1 MSGRDY
7 SNYHYT
13 KIIVCPCVRT
23 EDRKSFDLKQVLLCT
38 SLLSIRSYNVWL
50 YVCAGHQQE
59 HQPTGRTLEN
69 WVTLKA
75 YLD

>member
-7 SNYHYT
+7 SNYQYT
-13 KIIVCPCVRT
+13 RIIVCPCVRT
-23 EDRKSFDLKQVLLCT
+23 EDRKSFDLKEVSLCT
-38 SLLSIRSYNVWL
+38 SLLSIRSYVGL
-50 YVCAGHQQE
+50 YVCAGHQEE

-69 WVTLKA
+69 WTTLKA

>member
-7 SNYHYT
+7 SNYYYT
-13 KIIVCPCVRT
+13 KIIVSPCVRT

-38 SLLSIRSYNVWL
+38 SLLSIRSYNVGL
-50 YVCAGHQQE
+50 YVCAGHQEE
-59 HQPTGRTLEN
+59 HQPTGKTQEN
-69 WVTLKA
+69 WATLKA